1 MKSFIVIGVIAM
13 ALGVVLGAFGAHG
26 LKARLEPSLLA
37 AYQTGVEYHLYH
49 GLGLIL
55 VGVLGFHFPG
65 AAGLQWGGWLLL
77 AGMLLLQN
85 SPSQSQMKRSPSS
98 FSS

>member
-37 AYQTGVEYHLYH
+37 A
-49 GLGLIL
+49 
-55 VGVLGFHFPG
+55 G
-65 AAGLQWGGWLLL
+65 ASGSA
-77 AGMLLLQN
+77 
-85 SPSQSQMKRSPSS
+85 
-98 FSS
+98 

>member
-65 AAGLQWGGWLLL
+65 AAGLQCLGLFC
-77 AGMLLLQN
+77 
-85 SPSQSQMKRSPSS
+85 QSCRPAMRGYSWA
-98 FSS
+98 